1 MIHYSIS
8 VKSAATQYL
17 KIDMVFEV
25 EGNGPVELCLPA
37 WRPGRYELCS
47 FAAQVKDVECRD
59 ASGQSLAIKKIR
71 KDAWLLQPGEARRLH
86 VSYLYHAATLNAGS
100 TFVNEHQLYVNPIN
114 CLMFL
119 SGRLEEPCELRL
131 QISEHWRVAT
141 ALKEREKHVFRAR
154 HYHELAD
161 SPLIASGNLKGSYF
175 EVAGIRFDLWFQGEC
190 KPDMNRLRRDLSLI
204 IRQHL
209 EFFKTF
215 PTDRYHFL
223 CQMVPYPFRHGVE
236 HTASTVI
243 AFGPSYALMDEGPY
257 EDFLN
262 LCSHE
267 FFHVWN
273 VKTIRPADMLPYD
286 YTRENYSE
294 LGYVYEGFTTY
305 YGPLLGLRA
314 GVFSETFFLRNLE
327 EWIIRHAHN
336 YGRRSSSVA
345 HSSFDTWLDG
355 YREGAPHRKVSI
367 YNEGALLA
375 LGLDFIIRRHS
386 DGARSLDDLMRALN
400 REFGELRGGYTRNDL
415 KRLAESIAGTDL
427 TEFFERYVEGTASYL
442 HFLEPLL
449 PLAGLNLRTEENP
462 LVSERDFGFKTSCQ
476 GGRTLVSITAPGS
489 IAELAG
495 LMIGDEIVAINGYRV
510 DGNLNEWLRYFS
522 DERVD
527 LHVMSGHNL
536 RKISLVRG
544 PDTFYPLYRVVKTE
558 RPTAEQVKFY
568 ENWTGT
574 SF

>member
-1 MIHYSIS
+1 
-8 VKSAATQYL
+8 
-17 KIDMVFEV
+17 
-25 EGNGPVELCLPA
+25 
-37 WRPGRYELCS
+37 
-47 FAAQVKDVECRD
+47 
-59 ASGQSLAIKKIR
+59 
-71 KDAWLLQPGEARRLH
+71 
-86 VSYLYHAATLNAGS
+86 
-100 TFVNEHQLYVNPIN
+100 
-114 CLMFL
+114 
-119 SGRLEEPCELRL
+119 
-131 QISEHWRVAT
+131 
-141 ALKEREKHVFRAR
+141 
-154 HYHELAD
+154 
-161 SPLIASGNLKGSYF
+161 
-175 EVAGIRFDLWFQGEC
+175 
-190 KPDMNRLRRDLSLI
+190 
-204 IRQHL
+204 
-209 EFFKTF
+209 
-215 PTDRYHFL
+215 
-223 CQMVPYPFRHGVE
+223 
-236 HTASTVI
+236 
-243 AFGPSYALMDEGPY
+243 
-257 EDFLN
+257 
-262 LCSHE
+262 
-267 FFHVWN
+267 
-273 VKTIRPADMLPYD
+273 
-286 YTRENYSE
+286 
-294 LGYVYEGFTTY
+294 
-305 YGPLLGLRA
+305 
-314 GVFSETFFLRNLE
+314 
-327 EWIIRHAHN
+327 
-336 YGRRSSSVA
+336 
-345 HSSFDTWLDG
+345 G

-375 LGLDFIIRRHS
+375 LGLDFLIRRHS